1 MVYLV
6 IGLVILVVGG
16 FLYGKFVEK
25 QFGPDDNRPT
35 PAFAKQDGVDFVPM
49 KSWKNTLINLLN
61 IAGTGPVLGPIQGI
75 LFGPIAFLT
84 IPIGCVLAGA
94 MHDYF
99 NGMIATRNGGAQM
112 PRIVTKYLGNKV
124 KGLYLVFSS
133 ILLLLVGVVFVYTPG
148 DLIVGDIL
156 GKSTAASNW
165 VVWVVYAAIFL
176 YYVAAT
182 VFPIDQII
190 GRIYPVFGAFLIV
203 SAIGVL
209 IGVFVDGGANLHN
222 IEGLLFTMVK
232 NDQGKLVQSLP
243 LKEFVGGFVGHLDG
257 SPFIPVFFITVACG
271 ILSGFHGSQTALI
284 GRTIEKESQ
293 GRHIFY
299 TSMIM
304 EGAIAMAWAAGA
316 MVLFNMA
323 KANPAATGVE
333 DALLSGAALNHN
345 ATNMVGVI
353 SRQFMGNIGGLLAI
367 IGVIVLPITSGDT
380 AFRALR
386 LQIAER
392 FHIDQKPYGKR
403 MGLAIALFI
412 PALAILV
419 FAKTNANGFNIL
431 WRYFGFANQ
440 ALAVFS
446 LGMTSIYLAVHKKN
460 YWIAFIPMLFYTFIV
475 FSFILHA
482 NIGFNL
488 DTLLGLSTAD
498 NPHNYTASYIGGAI
512 ITALYGWF
520 IWNRMHNAKEDLLT
534 YEV

>member
-1 MVYLV
+1 MVYLLV
-6 IGLVILVVGG
+6 GLAILVVGG
-16 FLYGKFVEK
+16 WLYGKYVEK
-25 QFGPDDNRPT
+25 QFGPDDRPT
-35 PAFAKQDGVDFVPM
+35 PAIAKRDDVDYVPI
-49 KSWKNTLINLLN
+49 KGWKNTLINLLN

-75 LFGPIAFLT
+75 LFGPIALIT

-112 PRIVTKYLGNKV
+112 PKIVTKYLGRGS

-156 GKSTAASNW
+156 GQQAVASNW
-165 VVWVVYAAIFL
+165 VLWAVYAVIFL
-176 YYVAAT
+176 YYIAAT
-182 VFPIDQII
+182 VFPIDKII

-203 SAIGVL
+203 SALGVL
-209 IGVFVDGGANLHN
+209 IGVFADGGAHLGNLK
-222 IEGLLFTMVK
+222 GLLFMETADGVK
-232 NDQGKLVQSLP
+232 VYEQ
-243 LKEFVGGFVGHLDG
+243 FTGGFVGHTNG
-257 SPFIPVFFITVACG
+257 FPFIPVFFITVACG

-284 GRTIEKESQ
+284 GRTIEHEKQ

-299 TSMIM
+299 TSMIL

-323 KANPAATGVE
+323 QVNEAG
-333 DALLSGAALNHN
+333 DALVAGAALNHN
-345 ATNMVGVI
+345 TTRMVGVI

-392 FHIDQKPYGKR
+392 FNIDQKPYHKR
-403 MGLAIALFI
+403 ISLAAALFV
-412 PALAILV
+412 PAIAILV
-419 FAKTNANGFNIL
+419 YAKMDANGFSIL

-440 ALAVFS
+440 ALAVFA
-446 LGMTSIYLAVHKKN
+446 LGMASVYLAVHKKN
-460 YWIAFIPMLFYTFIV
+460 YWIAFIPMLFYTFVV
-475 FSFILHA
+475 FAFIFHA
-482 NIGFNL
+482 DIGLNL
-488 DTLLGLSTAD
+488 DKLLGLTKD
-498 NPHNYTASYIGGAI
+498 NPNVYTASYILAGLV
-512 ITALYGWF
+512 TAAYAWF
-520 IWNRMHNAKEDLLT
+520 IWRRMHTTKEDLTT
-534 YEV
+534 YEA